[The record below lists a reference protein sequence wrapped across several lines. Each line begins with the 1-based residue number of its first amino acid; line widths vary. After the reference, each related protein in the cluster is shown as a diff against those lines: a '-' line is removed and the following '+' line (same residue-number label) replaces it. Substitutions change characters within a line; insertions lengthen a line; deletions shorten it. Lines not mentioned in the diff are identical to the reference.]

1 MILTISSDT
10 LSGESQAGIGHCS
23 ELRFR
28 ASSSRDT
35 VTMDPSCSK
44 SCIKTHF
51 KELQDT
57 VLYRL
62 SQSEIKS
69 EALIKLKE
77 NFREVIGFK
86 RDFNRICDFASL
98 FTILKKRDELSY
110 NKLEPFKISSDI
122 IGDKFLRD
130 KILKFEEKWQG
141 NEFRDLYEN
150 AAHSSKATSSN
161 MPGYPY
167 NSTRETEMGK
177 RALKRISERIGNR
190 WRDMARNLDIREY
203 DIDAIDAKYERDLK
217 EKAYQALIVAQ
228 AESDPRRWKSNLMR
242 ALVEARRKDLADWID
257 ENYHEN

>member
-150 AAHSSKATSSN
+150 A
-161 MPGYPY
+161 
-167 NSTRETEMGK
+167 
-177 RALKRISERIGNR
+177 LKRISERIGNR